1 MIFFLKESKSK
12 KKIFF
17 PGGGGGLCGGGGGR
31 GLMGRQM
38 KRPKPIWPFNFFEIF
53 FVVFKFLF
61 CFFLVWGNEGWGGLE

>member
-1 MIFFLKESKSK
+1 M
-12 KKIFF
+12 
-17 PGGGGGLCGGGGGR
+17 GGGGGR